1 MKKTLWCGLV
11 LATVLSSCMKDKN
24 LYDEDRVSSK
34 KQEEY
39 NKNFPVKD
47 LDPNQDW
54 STFEAI
60 KANVT
65 VNEDALETYTI
76 KLYTANPMDEETN
89 PLLLLKADVKNGE
102 TFSSTIEIP
111 KDLKSIWAVR
121 LDKHNRCLFKQGTV
135 VGGVVDVVFGDSNS
149 NKRTVTSRAIATR
162 AITAPVLPY
171 TDTEVNS
178 LISKATLATSGNIS
192 TPGTYLINSGANLSN
207 LTVSGSGVIVIVQG
221 EVQSANVTNNAQLI
235 LNGNQSS
242 AGKLSGTIE
251 ISNSLLYVM
260 PGSTFVLDRLTV
272 QNNSKVYLKG
282 QDNKQSHITTLSAD
296 ATSTF
301 INYYGRLV
309 METVTATNLENYCY
323 MQLTSNNM
331 STINNLKMGQH
342 SYLAAKQLQTT
353 NASNSSGSDLK
364 GEWYLDDYSVV
375 DVETNFRAIRTNIFG
390 PEGHEYALLRIK
402 KNYEYN
408 VEGSSTNGINIGY
421 LCNNIYVE
429 LETISAGKNTSI
441 YKLIQGL
448 NGAGE
453 IPGQVTH
460 GNGNATLTLLFNAP
474 VYIEPSECSGDG
486 NKPNDGGSNMP
497 EDKKISYTFAFEDL
511 GSIGDYDFN
520 DVVLKVTDGEDN
532 YHFNVYLAAAGGTL
546 PVKVELWNNLNQK
559 YITLWEEIHSAFGVS
574 QSTMVN
580 TGGASQI
587 TLPKK
592 EKLYKDYF
600 EGMLY
605 SNAKFR
611 ITVGNEDKRITEII
625 SAPKKGVAPQCL
637 RIAGDWKWP
646 IERANITE
654 AYPNFAS
661 WAQGNTGTG
670 WVNNPNTEMIYSK

>member
-1 MKKTLWCGLV
+1 MRKILLCGLA
-11 LATVLSSCMKDKN
+11 LATVFTSCMKKDV
-24 LYDEDRVSSK
+24 YDENYEFSK

-54 STFEAI
+54 STFRAI
-60 KANVT
+60 NANIT
-65 VNEDALETYTI
+65 VNEDALETYTL
-76 KLYTANPMDEETN
+76 KLYTANPMDEDSN

-102 TFSSTIEIP
+102 TFSSTLEIP
-111 KDLKSIWAVR
+111 KDLESIWAVR
-121 LDKHNRCLFKQGTV
+121 LDKHNRCLFKQAAIV
-135 VGGVVDVVFGDSNS
+135 NEVVDVVFGNNS
-149 NKRTVTSRAIATR
+149 NKRSTTSRVVATR
-162 AITAPVLPY
+162 AITAPALPY
-171 TDTEVNS
+171 TDAEVNS
-178 LISKATLATSGNIS
+178 MISKATPVTSSNIS
-192 TPGTYLINSGANLSN
+192 SPGTYLINSGTNLSN
-207 LTVSGSGVIVIVQG
+207 LTASGSGVIVIVQG
-221 EVQSANVTNNAQLI
+221 EVQSANVTNGAQLI

-242 AGKLSGTIE
+242 AGKLSGTIGVN
-251 ISNSLLYVM
+251 NSLLYVM
-260 PGSTFVLDRLTV
+260 PGSTFVLNKLTV

-282 QDNKQSHITTLSAD
+282 QDNKQSSITTLSAD

-309 METVTATNLENYCY
+309 METVTATNVENYCY
-323 MQLTSNNM
+323 MQLTSNTM
-331 STINNLKMGQH
+331 STINNLKMGEY
-342 SYLAAKQLQTT
+342 SYLTAKQLQSTT
-353 NASNSSGSDLK
+353 AGSDSGKDIL
-364 GEWYLDDYSVV
+364 GEWYLDEFSVV
-375 DVETNFRAIRTNIFG
+375 DVETNFRAIRTNIIG
-390 PEGHEYALLRIK
+390 PEGHNYALLRIR

-408 VEGSSTNGINIGY
+408 VEGSSVKGIDVGY
-421 LCNNIYVE
+421 VSNNMYVE

-453 IPGQVTH
+453 VPGQVTH

-474 VYIEPSECSGDG
+474 VYIEPSECSGNG
-486 NKPNDGGSNMP
+486 NTPDDEGGAMP

-520 DVVLKVTDGEDN
+520 DVILKVTDGDFN
-532 YHFNVYLAAAGGTL
+532 SKFNVYLAAAGGTL
-546 PVKVELWNNLNQK
+546 PVKVELWNNSDQE

-580 TGGASQI
+580 TGGASKT

-592 EKLYKDYF
+592 ENLYKKYF
-600 EGMLY
+600 EGSLY

-611 ITVGNEDKRITEII
+611 ITVGNEDKKTSEII
-625 SAPKKGVAPQCL
+625 SSPKKGAAPQCL

-646 IERANITE
+646 IERTSITE
-654 AYPNFAS
+654 AYPDFAG

-670 WVNNPNTEMIYSK
+670 WINNPDDELIYNK

>member
-1 MKKTLWCGLV
+1 MKTTLLYGLV
-11 LATVLSSCMKDKN
+11 LAVILSSCMKDKN
-24 LYDEDRVSSK
+24 LYDEDRESSK

-39 NKNFPVKD
+39 NKNFPVKN

-65 VNEDALETYTI
+65 VNEDALETYTV
-76 KLYTANPMDEETN
+76 KLYTANPMDEEAN
-89 PLLLLKADVKNGE
+89 PLLLLKVDVKNGD
-102 TFSSTIEIP
+102 TFSTTIEIP

-121 LDKHNRCLFKQGTV
+121 LDKHNRCLFKQSTV
-135 VGGVVDVVFGDSNS
+135 VNGVVDVVFGSNNSNS
-149 NKRTVTSRAIATR
+149 HTMANRTVATR
-162 AITAPVLPY
+162 AVTAPALPY
-171 TDTEVNS
+171 TDAEVSS
-178 LISKATLATSGNIS
+178 LISKATPITNNNIT
-192 TPGTYLINSGANLSN
+192 TPGTYLISNSTNISN
-207 LTVSGSGVIVIVQG
+207 LTISGSGVIVIVQG
-221 EVQSANVTNNAQLI
+221 EVQGANVTNNAQLI
-235 LNGNQSS
+235 LNGNKTS

-260 PGSTFVLDRLTV
+260 PESTFALDRLTV
-272 QNNSKVYLKG
+272 QNSSKVYLKG
-282 QDNKQSHITTLSAD
+282 QDNKQSHITTLSSD

-309 METVTATNLENYCY
+309 METVTAANLENYCY
-323 MQLTSNNM
+323 IQLTSNTM

-342 SYLAAKQLQTT
+342 SYLSAKNLQSTT
-353 NASNSSGSDLK
+353 VGSGSGK
-364 GEWYLDDYSVV
+364 NVTGEWYLDDFSVI
-375 DVETNFRAIRTNIFG
+375 DVETNFRAIRTNISG
-390 PEGHEYALLRIK
+390 PESHEFALLRIR

-408 VEGSSTNGINIGY
+408 VEGSSVNGIDVGY
-421 LCNNIYVE
+421 LINNIYVE

-441 YKLIQGL
+441 YKLTQGL
-448 NGAGE
+448 NGAGQ

-474 VYIEPSECSGDG
+474 IYIEPSECSGDG
-486 NKPNDGGSNMP
+486 NKPDDEGGDMP

-520 DVVLKVTDGEDN
+520 DVVLKLTDGDDN
-532 YHFNVYLAAAGGTL
+532 YQFNIYLAAAGGTL
-546 PVKVELWNNLNQK
+546 PVKVELWNNYDQK
-559 YITLWEEIHSAFGVS
+559 YITLWQEIHSAFGVS

-580 TGGASQI
+580 TGGASKI
-587 TLPKK
+587 ALPKK
-592 EKLYKDYF
+592 ENLYKDYF
-600 EGMLY
+600 EGSLY

-611 ITVGNEDKRITEII
+611 IIVGNEDKKISEII
-625 SAPKKGVAPQCL
+625 SAPKKGIAPQCL

-654 AYPNFAS
+654 AYPDFAS

-670 WVNNPNTEMIYSK
+670 WANNPNAEMIYNK

>member
-1 MKKTLWCGLV
+1 MKKTILYGLV

-24 LYDEDRVSSK
+24 LYDEDYASSK

-54 STFEAI
+54 STFGAI
-60 KANVT
+60 KANVM

-76 KLYTANPMDEETN
+76 KLYTANPMDEEAN

-102 TFSSTIEIP
+102 IFSSTIEIP

-121 LDKHNRCLFKQGTV
+121 LDKHNRCLFKQGAIV
-135 VGGVVDVVFGDSNS
+135 NEVVDFVFGSNNS
-149 NKRTVTSRAIATR
+149 NKRSIASRAVATR

-171 TDTEVNS
+171 TDAEVNS
-178 LISKATLATSGNIS
+178 MISKATPVTSSNIS
-192 TPGTYLINSGANLSN
+192 LPGTYLINSGTNLSN
-207 LTVSGSGVIVIVQG
+207 LTASGSGVIVIIQG
-221 EVQSANVTNNAQLI
+221 EVQSANVTNGAQLI

-242 AGKLSGTIE
+242 AGKLSGTIGVN
-251 ISNSLLYVM
+251 NSLLYVM
-260 PGSTFVLDRLTV
+260 SGSTFVLNKLTV

-282 QDNKQSHITTLSAD
+282 QDNKQSSITTLFAD

-342 SYLAAKQLQTT
+342 SYLSAKQLQSTT
-353 NASNSSGSDLK
+353 AGSGSGKDLK
-364 GEWYLDDYSVV
+364 GEWYLDDFSIV
-375 DVETNFRAIRTNIFG
+375 DVETNFRAIRTNIYG
-390 PEGHEYALLRIK
+390 PEGHEYALLRIR

-408 VEGSSTNGINIGY
+408 VEGSSVNGIDVGY
-421 LCNNIYVE
+421 LINNIYVE

-453 IPGQVTH
+453 VPGQVTH

-486 NKPNDGGSNMP
+486 NKPDDEGGDMP

-520 DVVLKVTDGEDN
+520 DVVLKVTDGDGN
-532 YHFNVYLAAAGGTL
+532 YQFNVYLAAAGGTL
-546 PVKVELWNNLNQK
+546 PVKVELWNNLDQK

-580 TGGASQI
+580 TEGVSKI

-592 EKLYKDYF
+592 ANLYKDYL
-600 EGMLY
+600 EGKLY

-611 ITVGNEDKRITEII
+611 ITVGNEDKKTSEII

-654 AYPNFAS
+654 AYPDFAS

-670 WVNNPNTEMIYSK
+670 WANNPNTEMIYNK